1 VQRHAQ
7 RVRWHELLRGPP
19 SEEIVMSIASAIA
32 AEHGEEKRKEWL
44 SKLEVARAAMDW
56 TLVDAL
62 IEEMARFY
70 FDE

>member
-1 VQRHAQ
+1 
-7 RVRWHELLRGPP
+7 
-19 SEEIVMSIASAIA
+19 MSTASAIA